1 MMGIDTR
8 NATMVSCFAL
18 AACSAGAALSQGYPT
33 KTVRIVIPQA
43 PGAQSDIF
51 TRMLGQK
58 MSESLG
64 QPVINDPRPGAGGA
78 IGAEI
83 AARAAPDGYTLL
95 MGTNS
100 THGSNPALYA
110 KLAYD
115 PVKDFAPITL
125 TVGTPY
131 ALVVHPSLP
140 VTSLKQLIEF
150 AKSRPTQLNYASAG
164 NGSTHHLCGELLK
177 SMAGI
182 DIVHVPYKGGPP
194 ANSAVLSGEIPLQ
207 FASVAALHGN
217 ITSGKLRALGVTTAK
232 RSSLLPEVPT
242 LSEAG
247 LPGFEMLSWYGLLA
261 PAATPRAIITRL
273 NTEAIKAMNAFE
285 IRSVVSSQGSEAMPG
300 SPEQFGEFIRA
311 EIARIGKIAKSAGIK
326 AE

>member
-1 MMGIDTR
+1 MKGIETH
-8 NATMVSCFAL
+8 NATIVCFLAL
-18 AACSAGAALSQGYPT
+18 GACSAGTALSQSYPA
-33 KTVRIVIPQA
+33 KPVRIVIPQA

-51 TRMLGQK
+51 ARMLGQK

-100 THGSNPALYA
+100 THSSNPALYA
-110 KLAYD
+110 KLPYD
-115 PVKDFAPITL
+115 PVRDFAPITL
-125 TVGTPY
+125 TVATPY
-131 ALVVHPSLP
+131 VLAVHPSVP
-140 VTSLKQLIEF
+140 VANLKQLIAF
-150 AKSRPTQLNYASAG
+150 AKARPRQLNYASAG

-177 SMAGI
+177 SMAAI

-194 ANSAVLSGEIPLQ
+194 ANTAVLSGEVPLQ

-217 ITSGKLRALGVTTAK
+217 IKSGKLRAIGVTSPK
-232 RSSLLPEVPT
+232 RSGLLPDVTT

-247 LPGFEMLSWYGLLA
+247 LPGFEMLSWFGLLA
-261 PAATPRAIITRL
+261 PAATPRAIITLL
-273 NTEAIKAMNAFE
+273 NTETVKALGAAEIKSTLLA
-285 IRSVVSSQGSEAMPG
+285 QGSEAIPG
-300 SPEQFGEFIRA
+300 SPEQFADYIKS
-311 EIARIGKIAKSAGIK
+311 EIVRIGKIAKTAGIK